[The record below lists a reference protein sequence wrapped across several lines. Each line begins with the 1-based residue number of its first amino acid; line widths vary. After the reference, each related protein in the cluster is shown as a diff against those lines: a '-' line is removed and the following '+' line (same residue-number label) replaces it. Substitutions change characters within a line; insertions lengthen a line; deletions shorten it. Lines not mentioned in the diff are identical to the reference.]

1 MSRWITQLRG
11 KFLVF
16 DGPDG
21 SGKTTQ
27 FDRFAE
33 HCRQAGLGVCE
44 VREPGGTAFGEQIRR
59 ILLDPASPEMS
70 VRCEM
75 MLYMAS
81 RAQLVEQTIAPALQR
96 GELVLAD
103 RFISSTLA
111 YQGAAGGLSPEEIL
125 AVGRIA
131 VQSSWPDLTVIF
143 DVDETTAARR
153 LVGSAKDHRYI
164 KVFGPTLFSDR
175 LELRGAEYQQR
186 VRKGYLQQAK
196 DAPQRHLVIDSRNDP
211 DSVFETLLNRLQERF
226 A

>member
-16 DGPDG
+16 AGPDG

-33 HCRQAGLGVCE
+33 HCREAGLGVCD
-44 VREPGGTAFGEQIRR
+44 VREPGGTTIGEQIRR

-125 AVGRIA
+125 AVGRVA

-143 DVDETTAARR
+143 DVD
-153 LVGSAKDHRYI
+153 
-164 KVFGPTLFSDR
+164 
-175 LELRGAEYQQR
+175 QR
-186 VRKGYLQQAK
+186 VAGARLPSRRAGTPGLDRMERRSAAFHARVRQGFLDQAEAQPEK
-196 DAPQRHLVIDSRNDP
+196 FVLIAAAADP

-226 A
+226 T

>member
-1 MSRWITQLRG
+1 M
-11 KFLVF
+11 
-16 DGPDG
+16 
-21 SGKTTQ
+21 
-27 FDRFAE
+27 
-33 HCRQAGLGVCE
+33 CE
-44 VREPGGTAFGEQIRR
+44 VREPGGTVFGEQIRR